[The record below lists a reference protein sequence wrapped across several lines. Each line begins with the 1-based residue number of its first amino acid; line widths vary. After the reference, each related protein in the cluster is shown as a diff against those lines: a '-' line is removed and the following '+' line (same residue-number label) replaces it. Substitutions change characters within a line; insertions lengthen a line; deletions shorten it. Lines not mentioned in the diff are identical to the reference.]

1 MKFNQ
6 IKKMLDQ
13 IIKMRNKIFK
23 NLDLNF
29 EDNNNEKNN
38 I

>member
-13 IIKMRNKIFK
+13 IIKMRNKIFES
-23 NLDLNF
+23 LDLNF
-29 EDNNNEKNN
+29 QDDDDEKNN

>member
-6 IKKMLDQ
+6 IKKMLNQ
-13 IIKMRNKIFK
+13 IIKMRNKIFE

-29 EDNNNEKNN
+29 QDDDNEKNN
-38 I
+38 T

>member
-13 IIKMRNKIFK
+13 IIKMRNKIFES
-23 NLDLNF
+23 LDLNF
-29 EDNNNEKNN
+29 QDDNDEKNN